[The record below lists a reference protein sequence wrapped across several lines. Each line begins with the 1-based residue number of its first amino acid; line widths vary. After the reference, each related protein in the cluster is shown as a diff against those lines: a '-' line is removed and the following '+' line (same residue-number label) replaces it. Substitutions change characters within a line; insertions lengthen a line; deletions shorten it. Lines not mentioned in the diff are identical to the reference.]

1 VIEGAVNVSR
11 EAVVPL
17 TVTGP
22 AGRTQPIDA
31 VIDTGFN
38 GFLTLPSALVS
49 ELQLPFVTRGRAT
62 LANGSEDVFGIHNAV
77 VMWDGQPRRVLT
89 DVADTAPLAGMSL
102 LDGHSLYVEVE
113 EGGRVAIQA
122 GLPQPPIDTK
132 PPNSA

>member
-1 VIEGAVNVSR
+1 MIEGTVNTAR

-17 TVTGP
+17 VVAGP
-22 AGRTQPIDA
+22 AGRTQPLGA
-31 VIDTGFN
+31 VIDTGFS

-62 LANGSEDVFGIHNAV
+62 LANGSEDLFDIHRAV
-77 VMWDGQPRRVLT
+77 VIWDGQPRRVLT

-113 EGGRVAIQA
+113 EGGRVMVQA
-122 GLPQPPIDTK
+122 GPQQQPTDTK
-132 PPNSA
+132 PAGST

>member
-1 VIEGAVNVSR
+1 MIEGAVNVSR

-22 AGRTQPIDA
+22 AGQTQPIDA

-62 LANGSEDVFGIHNAV
+62 LANGSEDVFDIHNAL

-122 GLPQPPIDTK
+122 GLQQPPIDTK
-132 PPNSA
+132 PPSSA